1 MKISSIYSA
10 VAPYSGEMVELILPL
25 ILEILNSRHLANLEK
40 NNRNIERTNEN
51 SLIIRDKIT
60 QCRTIDEMWI
70 GIASYGT
77 SYAMLWDTDIVKKKI
92 NGFLAHSIRW
102 IRELPSKDWSNNESA
117 RNMIFEIHYNID

>member
-60 QCRTIDEMWI
+60 QCRTIDEM
-70 GIASYGT
+70 
-77 SYAMLWDTDIVKKKI
+77 
-92 NGFLAHSIRW
+92 
-102 IRELPSKDWSNNESA
+102 
-117 RNMIFEIHYNID
+117 